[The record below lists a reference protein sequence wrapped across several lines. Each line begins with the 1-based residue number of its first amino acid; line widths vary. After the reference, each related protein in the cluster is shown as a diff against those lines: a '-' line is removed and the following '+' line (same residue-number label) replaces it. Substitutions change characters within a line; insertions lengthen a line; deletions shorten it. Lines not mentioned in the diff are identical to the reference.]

1 MLTISIRVPSIAVA
15 VLRLITFFA
24 PAVLA
29 QDVKCEPE
37 KVASKYPSLSGRT
50 IKVAQ
55 DGESAPYS
63 LRDPNDFNKIIGLDA
78 DMARAVFA
86 CIGVPVEFVLGKWSG
101 LLPAV
106 IAGQANVMW
115 DTLFYT
121 PERAKKVDFVTYLS
135 ATSGGMVAKGN
146 PKNIKS
152 LDDVCGVRATAGLG
166 TMRRQCSGT
175 SVRSVLRPESQPWRL
190 SHSLTFQAVLVWF
203 RIIVQI

>member
-15 VLRLITFFA
+15 VFSLITFFA

-86 CIGVPVEFVLGKWSG
+86 CIGVPVRICSRKMVRLVACGDCRPGK
-101 LLPAV
+101 
-106 IAGQANVMW
+106 
-115 DTLFYT
+115 
-121 PERAKKVDFVTYLS
+121 R
-135 ATSGGMVAKGN
+135 
-146 PKNIKS
+146 
-152 LDDVCGVRATAGLG
+152 DVGY
-166 TMRRQCSGT
+166 
-175 SVRSVLRPESQPWRL
+175 
-190 SHSLTFQAVLVWF
+190 AVLYA
-203 RIIVQI
+203 